1 MMDMELKHKLDE
13 LETVTHENNEILRGI
28 QRSARLQRILSIVK
42 WVMIVIFAMAGY
54 YVLQPF
60 VDSARKTYEALQ
72 SGVMEIKEV
81 QSTLPDLTLLFQLL
95 GSQQPSK
102 QDAEKSAETLVPVTE

>member
-1 MMDMELKHKLDE
+1 MMDMELKHRLDE
-13 LETVTHENNEILRGI
+13 LETVSQENNEILKGI
-28 QRSARLQRILSIVK
+28 RRSARIQRVLSIIK

-72 SGVMEIKEV
+72 SGVTEAQQVKGNLPNMDLMFQVLRSKKTVEKEV
-81 QSTLPDLTLLFQLL
+81 PVVSPDTSTQ
-95 GSQQPSK
+95 
-102 QDAEKSAETLVPVTE
+102 